1 MRREHLQKIDIT
13 KVTRSLFSDQAK
25 EIIDSLSQN
34 NILDIDGVLILPMS
48 LWDDV
53 HEQICCE
60 TEDCQQILLDE
71 FYKQPNKVLDD
82 VIEKD
87 IAPIFMGDYSY
98 VLLTDDG
105 TCVPVTNDELVEH
118 PELKS
123 CAFVNQSKIPSKEYA
138 IIPASITDEVFLK

>member
-1 MRREHLQKIDIT
+1 M
-13 KVTRSLFSDQAK
+13 FSDQAK

-34 NILDIDGVLILPMS
+34 NILDIEGVLILPMS

-123 CAFVNQSKIPSKEYA
+123 CAFVMPLLCITVNP
-138 IIPASITDEVFLK
+138 IIESLSSSFFEKSNKTYWLGLLAGET

>member
-34 NILDIDGVLILPMS
+34 NILDIEGVLILPMS

-60 TEDCQQILLDE
+60 TEDCQKILLDE

-105 TCVPVTNDELVEH
+105 TCAVTNDELVEH